1 MDLILWRHADAEDA
15 HPDAQRRLTDKGHK
29 QAARV
34 ARWLVDRL
42 PKHYSLLVSPATRAQ
57 QTADALARK
66 FETTE
71 QVGLSAS
78 PASLLAAAEWPVA
91 GATVVVVGHQP
102 TLGCVAGLLLTG
114 RDIDLGVRKGGLY
127 WFTHRDG
134 EIALKAVISPD
145 LV

>member
-15 HPDAQRRLTDKGHK
+15 HPDAERRLTDKGHK

-57 QTADALARK
+57 QTAEALARR
-66 FETTE
+66 FETVE

-78 PASLLAAAEWPVA
+78 PASLLAAAGWPNA

-102 TLGCVAGLLLTG
+102 TLGRTAGQLLTG
-114 RDIDLGVRKGGLY
+114 RDIDLGVRKGSIF
-127 WFTHRDG
+127 WFTHRGG
-134 EIALKAVISPD
+134 EVALKAVMSPD